1 MSIEQPEN
9 GSDASLKT
17 EKLESATSKLD
28 TLGWALLRWWGVI
41 FRTLFICAIG
51 TVGWFWIDPQSISD
65 IPLSQLTLKQI
76 FRNLFAVLIVIG
88 CARWFFDFPE
98 QTNDKNP
105 EENPYVGWGQFGG
118 FIVIV
123 AVLATYW
130 ANKP

>member
-1 MSIEQPEN
+1 MSIEQPKNE
-9 GSDASLKT
+9 SDASLKMK
-17 EKLESATSKLD
+17 KLESITSKID

-41 FRTLFICAIG
+41 FRALFICAIG
-51 TVGWFWIDPQSISD
+51 TIGWLWIDPQSISD

-76 FRNLFAVLIVIG
+76 CGNIIAILIVIG

-98 QTNDKNP
+98 QSNDKNP

-123 AVLATYW
+123 TVLVIYW
-130 ANKP
+130 ANKT